1 MSKVAE
7 PRGRQP
13 EEKGKKSYP
22 VRLWRNMK
30 AHPLLY
36 IMILPAVFY
45 FLIYHYYPMY
55 GMIISLFDYVPA
67 KGIWG
72 SDFVG
77 LKHFQSFLSDPYF
90 FRTMRN
96 TLSINVLLLVF
107 GFPIPIIFA
116 ILLNELNSGKLRRF
130 TQTVTYMPHF
140 ISLVVMCGLLVTFS
154 RSDGIFNDFLSLFGM
169 ERTNLLANAK
179 WFRPLYVLSG
189 IWQEAGWGSIIY
201 LATLSS
207 IDPGLYEAAT
217 IDGANRFQRMIY
229 VSFPGLLPIIIVQL
243 IMRIGNILT
252 TGFEKVFL
260 LYSPLTYETADII
273 STYIYRQGLE
283 LSNYSYGTAVGLFNS
298 IVNLI
303 ILVAANHFVG
313 KLTGESL
320 W

>member
-1 MSKVAE
+1 MRK
-7 PRGRQP
+7 
-13 EEKGKKSYP
+13 EKNTPGYVKRNLKRYRYIYLMLFP
-22 VRLWRNMK
+22 VI
-30 AHPLLY
+30 LY
-36 IMILPAVFY
+36 YAVFCY
-45 FLIYHYYPMY
+45 APM
-55 GMIISLFDYVPA
+55 GGVVIAFQNFKPA
-67 KGIWG
+67 LGITG
-72 SDFVG
+72 SKWVG
-77 LKHFQSFLSDPYF
+77 LKHFVDFLTGPYAW
-90 FRTMRN
+90 RLIRN
-96 TLSINVLLLVF
+96 TLLINILQIMFAFPVPIFIALL
-107 GFPIPIIFA
+107 I
-116 ILLNELNSGKLRRF
+116 NEIHCKAYKKVV
-130 TQTVTYMPHF
+130 QTVSYMPHF

-154 RSDGIFNDFLSLFGM
+154 RSDGIFNDFLSLFGV

-179 WFRPLYVLSG
+179 WFRPLYVFSG

-252 TGFEKVFL
+252 TGFEKVLL

>member
-1 MSKVAE
+1 MGK
-7 PRGRQP
+7 
-13 EEKGKKSYP
+13 EKGTPGRVKRNLKRYRYIYLMLLP
-22 VRLWRNMK
+22 VI
-30 AHPLLY
+30 LY
-36 IMILPAVFY
+36 YAVFCY
-45 FLIYHYYPMY
+45 APM
-55 GMIISLFDYVPA
+55 GGVVIAFQNFKPA
-67 KGIWG
+67 LGITG
-72 SDFVG
+72 SKWVG
-77 LKHFQSFLSDPYF
+77 LKHFTDFLTGPYAW
-90 FRTMRN
+90 RLIRN
-96 TLSINVLLLVF
+96 TLLINILQIMFAFPVPVFIALL
-107 GFPIPIIFA
+107 I
-116 ILLNELNSGKLRRF
+116 NEIHCKAYKKVV
-130 TQTVTYMPHF
+130 QTVSYMPHF